1 MKHLIILLL
10 VCSCLSLNSYGQ
22 SNKMIAL
29 KESIQQLHN
38 AMLSGDGAK
47 LDELTFDA
55 LTYGH
60 SEGKIEGKDS
70 LIHHLVTG
78 ETDFISMEAG
88 DPAILISKRKA
99 WVRLNLKAEITDKG
113 NRMSADLKVLY
124 VWIRE
129 NGKWKLFARQAVK
142 MNS

>member
-1 MKHLIILLL
+1 MKRLIFLLIGY
-10 VCSCLSLNSYGQ
+10 SCLAMNSYGQ
-22 SNKMIAL
+22 SNKMLAL

-38 AMLSGDGAK
+38 TMLSGNGEK
-47 LDELTFDA
+47 LDELIFDG

-60 SEGKIEGKDS
+60 SGGKIEGKDS

-78 ETDFISMEAG
+78 ETDFISLEAG

-99 WVRLNLKAEITDKG
+99 WVRLNMKAEITDKG
-113 NRMSADLKVLY
+113 NRMNLDLKVLY

-129 NGKWKLFARQAVK
+129 NGMWKLFARQAVI

>member
-1 MKHLIILLL
+1 MKHLIFLLL
-10 VCSCLSLNSYGQ
+10 VCSCLSLNAYGQ

-38 AMLSGDGAK
+38 AMLSGNGEV
-47 LDELTFDA
+47 LDELTFDG
-55 LTYGH
+55 LTFGH
-60 SEGKIEGKDS
+60 SGGKIEGKDS

-88 DPAILISKRKA
+88 DPAILISQRKA
-99 WVRLNLKAEITDKG
+99 WVRLNMKAEITDKG
-113 NRMSADLKVLY
+113 NRMSVDLKVLY
-124 VWIRE
+124 VWIRQ
-129 NGKWKLFARQAVK
+129 NGKWKLFARQAIK

>member
-1 MKHLIILLL
+1 
-10 VCSCLSLNSYGQ
+10 
-22 SNKMIAL
+22 MIAL

-99 WVRLNLKAEITDKG
+99 WVRLNLKAE
-113 NRMSADLKVLY
+113 
-124 VWIRE
+124 
-129 NGKWKLFARQAVK
+129 
-142 MNS
+142 MN